1 MSLTSTPRSNR
12 LHIGIYGKRNSGK
25 SSLINALTGQKI
37 ALVSDVAGTTADP
50 VYKYMEIHG
59 IGPCMFI
66 DTAGFDDI
74 GELGEMRVGQTRK
87 AMDKTDIALIVWGD
101 THTEEEYNW
110 IDAFKKRNTPVIPI
124 INKSDILTDIELL
137 ASEIKARLGVPPLI
151 VSAKTK
157 EGMDRIR
164 EALIRSLPKDH
175 EAESITGNLCADGD
189 LVMLVMPQDTQAP
202 KGRLILPQVQTIRE
216 LLDKKCIVHSA
227 TADRFDEALACLASP
242 PRLIITDSQVFKTIY
257 DKKPP
262 ESKLTSFS
270 VLFAAYKGDL
280 DYFVAGARA
289 LDCLTESSRILIA
302 EACTHAP
309 LEEDIG
315 REKIPSMLRKRVGK
329 GLGVDIVAGNDFPQD
344 LTPYN
349 LVIHCGGCMF
359 NRKHVLSR
367 VDEARSRA
375 CQCVTT
381 ALPLRICPAFWI
393 KLIQRKIK
401 EAPRNAMPPLFLLSF
416 SF

>member
-175 EAESITGNLCADGD
+175 EAESITGSLCADGD

-227 TADRFDEALACLASP
+227 TADRFDEALACLAAP

-270 VLFAAYKGDL
+270 VLFAAYKRDL

-315 REKIPSMLRKRVGK
+315 RKKIPSMLRKRVGK

-367 VDEARSRA
+367 VEQARSQGVPM
-375 CQCVTT
+375 CNYGVTI
-381 ALPLRICPAFWI
+381 AHLSGILD
-393 KLIQRKIK
+393 KIDL
-401 EAPRNAMPPLFLLSF
+401 A
-416 SF
+416 

>member
-87 AMDKTDIALIVWGD
+87 AMDKTDIALVVWGD
-101 THTEEEYNW
+101 TQTEEEYDW
-110 IDAFKKRNTPVIPI
+110 IDAFKKRNTPVIPV
-124 INKSDILTDIELL
+124 INKSDILTDIEPL
-137 ASEIKARLGVPPLI
+137 ALEIKACLGVPPLI
-151 VSAKTK
+151 VSAKTR
-157 EGMDRIR
+157 EGMDHIR
-164 EALIRSLPKDH
+164 EALIRSLPKDY
-175 EAESITGNLCADGD
+175 EAESITGNLCSDSD
-189 LVMLVMPQDTQAP
+189 LVMLIMPQDTQAP

-227 TADRFDEALACLASP
+227 TADRFDEAIACLANP
-242 PRLIITDSQVFKTIY
+242 PKLIITDSQVFKTVY

-280 DYFVAGARA
+280 DYFVEGSKA
-289 LDCLTESSRILIA
+289 LDHLTESSRILIA

-315 REKIPSMLRKRVGK
+315 REKIPNMLRKRVGK
-329 GLGVDIVAGNDFPQD
+329 GLSVDVVAGNDFPQD
-344 LTPYN
+344 LTPYD

-367 VDEARSRA
+367 VERARSQGVPM
-375 CQCVTT
+375 CNYGVTI
-381 ALPLRICPAFWI
+381 AHLSGILD
-393 KLIQRKIK
+393 KID
-401 EAPRNAMPPLFLLSF
+401 LV
-416 SF
+416 

>member
-66 DTAGFDDI
+66 DTAGFDDV

-87 AMDKTDIALIVWGD
+87 AMDKTDIALVVWGD
-101 THTEEEYNW
+101 TQTEEEYDW
-110 IDAFKKRNTPVIPI
+110 IDAFKKRNTPVIPV
-124 INKSDILTDIELL
+124 INKSDILTDIEPL
-137 ASEIKARLGVPPLI
+137 ALEIKARLGVPPLI
-151 VSAKTK
+151 VSAKTR
-157 EGMDRIR
+157 EGMDHIR
-164 EALIRSLPKDH
+164 EALIRSLPKDY
-175 EAESITGNLCADGD
+175 EAESITGNLCSDSD
-189 LVMLVMPQDTQAP
+189 LVMLIMPQDTQAP

-227 TADRFDEALACLASP
+227 TADRFDEAIACLANP
-242 PRLIITDSQVFKTIY
+242 PKLIITDSQVFKTVY

-280 DYFVAGARA
+280 DYFVEGSKA
-289 LDCLTESSRILIA
+289 LDHLTESSRILIA

-315 REKIPSMLRKRVGK
+315 REKIPNMLRKRVGK
-329 GLGVDIVAGNDFPQD
+329 GLSVDVVAGNDFPQD
-344 LTPYN
+344 LTPYD

-367 VDEARSRA
+367 VERARSQGVPM
-375 CQCVTT
+375 CNYGVTI
-381 ALPLRICPAFWI
+381 AHLSGILD
-393 KLIQRKIK
+393 KID
-401 EAPRNAMPPLFLLSF
+401 LV
-416 SF
+416 

>member
-66 DTAGFDDI
+66 DTAGFDDV

-87 AMDKTDIALIVWGD
+87 AMDKTDIALVVWGD
-101 THTEEEYNW
+101 THTEEEYDW

-124 INKSDILTDIELL
+124 INKSDILTDIEPLVC
-137 ASEIKARLGVPPLI
+137 EIKTQLGVPPLI
-151 VSAKTK
+151 VSAKTR

-164 EALIRSLPKDH
+164 EALIRSLPKDY
-175 EAESITGNLCADGD
+175 EAESITGSLCADGD

-227 TADRFDEALACLASP
+227 TADRFAEAIACLTAP
-242 PRLIITDSQVFKTIY
+242 PKLIITDSQVFKTVY
-257 DKKPP
+257 DKKPL

-280 DYFVAGARA
+280 DYFVSGARA
-289 LDCLTESSRILIA
+289 LDHLTESSRILIA

-315 REKIPSMLRKRVGK
+315 REKIPNMLRKRVGK
-329 GLGVDIVAGNDFPQD
+329 GLNIDIVAGNDFPQD
-344 LTPYN
+344 LTPYD

-367 VDEARSRA
+367 VERARSQGVPM
-375 CQCVTT
+375 CNYGVTI
-381 ALPLRICPAFWI
+381 AHLSGILD
-393 KLIQRKIK
+393 KID
-401 EAPRNAMPPLFLLSF
+401 LV
-416 SF
+416 

>member
-151 VSAKTK
+151 VSGKTK

-175 EAESITGNLCADGD
+175 EAESITGSLCADGD

-227 TADRFDEALACLASP
+227 TADRFDEALACLAAP

-315 REKIPSMLRKRVGK
+315 RKKIPSMLRKRVGK

-367 VDEARSRA
+367 VEQARSQGVPM
-375 CQCVTT
+375 CNYGVTI
-381 ALPLRICPAFWI
+381 AHLSGILD
-393 KLIQRKIK
+393 KIDL
-401 EAPRNAMPPLFLLSF
+401 A
-416 SF
+416 

>member
-66 DTAGFDDI
+66 DTAGFDDV

-87 AMDKTDIALIVWGD
+87 AMDKTDIALVVWGD
-101 THTEEEYNW
+101 THTEEEYDW
-110 IDAFKKRNTPVIPI
+110 IDAFKKQNTPVIPI

-137 ASEIKARLGVPPLI
+137 VSEIKARLGVPPLI

-164 EALIRSLPKDH
+164 EALIRSLPKDY
-175 EAESITGNLCADGD
+175 EAESITGSLCADGD

-227 TADRFDEALACLASP
+227 TADRFDEALACLAAP
-242 PRLIITDSQVFKTIY
+242 PKLIITDSQVFKTVY

-280 DYFVAGARA
+280 DYFVASARA
-289 LDCLTESSRILIA
+289 LDRLTESSRILIA

-309 LEEDIG
+309 LKEDIG
-315 REKIPSMLRKRVGK
+315 REKIPHMLRKRVGK
-329 GLGVDIVAGNDFPQD
+329 GLSVDVIAGNDFPRD
-344 LTPYN
+344 LTIYD

-367 VDEARSRA
+367 VERARSQGVPM
-375 CQCVTT
+375 CNYGVTI
-381 ALPLRICPAFWI
+381 AHLSGILDKIDLP
-393 KLIQRKIK
+393 
-401 EAPRNAMPPLFLLSF
+401 
-416 SF
+416 

>member
-137 ASEIKARLGVPPLI
+137 ASEIKARLGVPPWI

-157 EGMDRIR
+157 AGMDRIR

-367 VDEARSRA
+367 VEQARSQGVPM
-375 CQCVTT
+375 CNYGVTI
-381 ALPLRICPAFWI
+381 AHLSGILD
-393 KLIQRKIK
+393 KIDL
-401 EAPRNAMPPLFLLSF
+401 A
-416 SF
+416 

>member
-175 EAESITGNLCADGD
+175 EAESITGSLCADGD

-227 TADRFDEALACLASP
+227 TADRFDEALACLAAP

-315 REKIPSMLRKRVGK
+315 RKKIPSMLRKRVGK

-367 VDEARSRA
+367 VEQARSQGVPMCNYGLTIA
-375 CQCVTT
+375 H
-381 ALPLRICPAFWI
+381 LSGILD
-393 KLIQRKIK
+393 KIDL
-401 EAPRNAMPPLFLLSF
+401 A
-416 SF
+416 

>member
-25 SSLINALTGQKI
+25 SSLINALTGQKV

-66 DTAGFDDI
+66 DTAGFDDV

-87 AMDKTDIALIVWGD
+87 AMDKTDIALVVWGD
-101 THTEEEYNW
+101 TQTEEEYDW
-110 IDAFKKRNTPVIPI
+110 IDAFKKRNTPVIPV
-124 INKSDILTDIELL
+124 INKSDILTDIEPL
-137 ASEIKARLGVPPLI
+137 ALEIKARLGVPPLI
-151 VSAKTK
+151 VSAKTR
-157 EGMDRIR
+157 EGMDHIR
-164 EALIRSLPKDH
+164 EALIRSLPKDY
-175 EAESITGNLCADGD
+175 EAESITGNLCSDSD
-189 LVMLVMPQDTQAP
+189 LVMLIMPQDTQAP

-216 LLDKKCIVHSA
+216 LLDKKCIVHST
-227 TADRFDEALACLASP
+227 TADRFDEAIACLANP
-242 PRLIITDSQVFKTIY
+242 PKLIITDSQVFKTVY

-280 DYFVAGARA
+280 DYFVEGSKA
-289 LDCLTESSRILIA
+289 LDHLTESSRILIA

-315 REKIPSMLRKRVGK
+315 REKIPNMLRKRVGK
-329 GLGVDIVAGNDFPQD
+329 GLSVDVVAGNDFPQD
-344 LTPYN
+344 LTPYD

-367 VDEARSRA
+367 VERARSQGVPM
-375 CQCVTT
+375 CNYGVTI
-381 ALPLRICPAFWI
+381 AHLSGILD
-393 KLIQRKIK
+393 KID
-401 EAPRNAMPPLFLLSF
+401 LV
-416 SF
+416 

>member
-110 IDAFKKRNTPVIPI
+110 IDAFKKRNIPVIPI

-137 ASEIKARLGVPPLI
+137 ASEIKVRLGVPPLI

-367 VDEARSRA
+367 VEQARSQGVPM
-375 CQCVTT
+375 CNYGVTI
-381 ALPLRICPAFWI
+381 AHLSGILD
-393 KLIQRKIK
+393 KIDL
-401 EAPRNAMPPLFLLSF
+401 A
-416 SF
+416 

>member
-87 AMDKTDIALIVWGD
+87 AMDKTDIALVVWGD
-101 THTEEEYNW
+101 TQTEEEYDW
-110 IDAFKKRNTPVIPI
+110 IDAFKKRNTPVIPV
-124 INKSDILTDIELL
+124 INKSDILTDIEPL
-137 ASEIKARLGVPPLI
+137 ALEIKARLGVPPLI
-151 VSAKTK
+151 VSAKTR
-157 EGMDRIR
+157 EGMDHIR
-164 EALIRSLPKDH
+164 EALIRSLPKDY
-175 EAESITGNLCADGD
+175 EAESITGNLCSDSD
-189 LVMLVMPQDTQAP
+189 LVMLIMPQDTQAP

-216 LLDKKCIVHSA
+216 LLDKKCIVHST
-227 TADRFDEALACLASP
+227 TADRFDEAIACLANP
-242 PRLIITDSQVFKTIY
+242 PKLIITDSQVFKTVY

-280 DYFVAGARA
+280 DYFVEGSKA
-289 LDCLTESSRILIA
+289 LDHLTESSRILIA

-315 REKIPSMLRKRVGK
+315 REKIPNMLRKRVGK
-329 GLGVDIVAGNDFPQD
+329 GLSVDVVAGNDFPQD
-344 LTPYN
+344 LTPYD

-367 VDEARSRA
+367 VERARSQGVPM
-375 CQCVTT
+375 CNYGVTI
-381 ALPLRICPAFWI
+381 AHLSGILD
-393 KLIQRKIK
+393 KID
-401 EAPRNAMPPLFLLSF
+401 LV
-416 SF
+416 

>member
-175 EAESITGNLCADGD
+175 EAESITGSLCADGD

-227 TADRFDEALACLASP
+227 TADRFDEALACLAAP

-315 REKIPSMLRKRVGK
+315 RKKIPSMLRKRVGK

-367 VDEARSRA
+367 VEQARSQGVPM
-375 CQCVTT
+375 CNYGVTI
-381 ALPLRICPAFWI
+381 AH
-393 KLIQRKIK
+393 
-401 EAPRNAMPPLFLLSF
+401 LSGILDQIDLA
-416 SF
+416 

>member
-110 IDAFKKRNTPVIPI
+110 IDAFKKRNIPVIPI

-175 EAESITGNLCADGD
+175 EAESITGSLCADGD

-367 VDEARSRA
+367 VEQARSQGVPM
-375 CQCVTT
+375 CNYGVTI
-381 ALPLRICPAFWI
+381 AHLSGILD
-393 KLIQRKIK
+393 KIDL
-401 EAPRNAMPPLFLLSF
+401 A
-416 SF
+416 

>member
-66 DTAGFDDI
+66 DTAGFDDV

-87 AMDKTDIALIVWGD
+87 AMDKTDIALVVWGD
-101 THTEEEYNW
+101 TQTEEEYDW
-110 IDAFKKRNTPVIPI
+110 IDAFKKRNTPVIPV
-124 INKSDILTDIELL
+124 INKSDILTDIEPL
-137 ASEIKARLGVPPLI
+137 ALEIKARLGVPPLI
-151 VSAKTK
+151 VSAKTR
-157 EGMDRIR
+157 EGMDHIR
-164 EALIRSLPKDH
+164 EALIRSLPKDY
-175 EAESITGNLCADGD
+175 EAESITGNLCSDSD
-189 LVMLVMPQDTQAP
+189 LVMLIMPQDTQAP

-227 TADRFDEALACLASP
+227 TADRFDEAIACLANP
-242 PRLIITDSQVFKTIY
+242 PKLIITDSQVFKTVY

-280 DYFVAGARA
+280 DYFVEGSKA
-289 LDCLTESSRILIA
+289 LDHLTESSRILIA

-315 REKIPSMLRKRVGK
+315 REKIPNMLRKRVGK
-329 GLGVDIVAGNDFPQD
+329 GLSVDVVAGNDFPQD
-344 LTPYN
+344 LTPYD

-367 VDEARSRA
+367 VERARSQGVPM
-375 CQCVTT
+375 CNYGVTI
-381 ALPLRICPAFWI
+381 AHLSGFLD
-393 KLIQRKIK
+393 KID
-401 EAPRNAMPPLFLLSF
+401 LV
-416 SF
+416 

>member
-137 ASEIKARLGVPPLI
+137 ASEIKARLDAAPLI
-151 VSAKTK
+151 VSSKQK
-157 EGMDRIR
+157 KSMDRIR

-367 VDEARSRA
+367 VEQARSQGVPM
-375 CQCVTT
+375 CNYGVTI
-381 ALPLRICPAFWI
+381 AHLSGILD
-393 KLIQRKIK
+393 KIDL
-401 EAPRNAMPPLFLLSF
+401 A
-416 SF
+416 

>member
-1 MSLTSTPRSNR
+1 MSLTSTPRSSR

-25 SSLINALTGQKI
+25 SSLINALTGQKV

-66 DTAGFDDI
+66 DTAGFDDV

-87 AMDKTDIALIVWGD
+87 AMDKTDIALVVWGD
-101 THTEEEYNW
+101 TQTEEEYDW
-110 IDAFKKRNTPVIPI
+110 IDAFKKRNTPVIPV
-124 INKSDILTDIELL
+124 INKSDILTDIEPL
-137 ASEIKARLGVPPLI
+137 ALEIKARLGVPPLI
-151 VSAKTK
+151 VSAKTR
-157 EGMDRIR
+157 EGMDHIR
-164 EALIRSLPKDH
+164 EALIRSLPKDY
-175 EAESITGNLCADGD
+175 EAESITGNLCSDSD
-189 LVMLVMPQDTQAP
+189 LVMLIMPQDTQAP

-227 TADRFDEALACLASP
+227 TADRFDEAIACLANP
-242 PRLIITDSQVFKTIY
+242 PKLIITDSQVFKTVY

-280 DYFVAGARA
+280 DYFVEGSKA
-289 LDCLTESSRILIA
+289 LDHLTESSRILIA

-315 REKIPSMLRKRVGK
+315 REKIPNMLRKRVGK
-329 GLGVDIVAGNDFPQD
+329 GLSVDVVAGNDFPQD
-344 LTPYN
+344 LTPYD

-367 VDEARSRA
+367 VERARSQGVPM
-375 CQCVTT
+375 CNYGVTI
-381 ALPLRICPAFWI
+381 AHLSGILD
-393 KLIQRKIK
+393 KID
-401 EAPRNAMPPLFLLSF
+401 LV
-416 SF
+416 

>member
-66 DTAGFDDI
+66 DTAGFDDV

-87 AMDKTDIALIVWGD
+87 AMDKTDIALVVWGD
-101 THTEEEYNW
+101 TQTEEEYDW
-110 IDAFKKRNTPVIPI
+110 IDAFKKRNTPVIPV
-124 INKSDILTDIELL
+124 INKSDILTDIEPL
-137 ASEIKARLGVPPLI
+137 ALEIKARLGVPPLI
-151 VSAKTK
+151 VSAKTR
-157 EGMDRIR
+157 EGMDHIR
-164 EALIRSLPKDH
+164 EALIRSLPKDY
-175 EAESITGNLCADGD
+175 EAESITGNLCSDSD
-189 LVMLVMPQDTQAP
+189 LVMLIMPQDTQAP

-227 TADRFDEALACLASP
+227 TADRFDEAIACLANP
-242 PRLIITDSQVFKTIY
+242 PKLIITDSQVFKTVY

-280 DYFVAGARA
+280 DYFVEGAKA
-289 LDCLTESSRILIA
+289 LDHLTDSSRILIA

-315 REKIPSMLRKRVGK
+315 REKIPNMLRKRVGK
-329 GLGVDIVAGNDFPQD
+329 GLSVDVVAGNDFPQD
-344 LTPYN
+344 LTPYD

-367 VDEARSRA
+367 VERARSQGVPM
-375 CQCVTT
+375 CNYGVTI
-381 ALPLRICPAFWI
+381 AHLSGILD
-393 KLIQRKIK
+393 KI
-401 EAPRNAMPPLFLLSF
+401 NLV
-416 SF
+416 

>member
-66 DTAGFDDI
+66 DTAGFDDV
-74 GELGEMRVGQTRK
+74 GELGEMRIGQTRK
-87 AMDKTDIALIVWGD
+87 AMDKTDIALVVWGD
-101 THTEEEYNW
+101 TQTEEEYDW
-110 IDAFKKRNTPVIPI
+110 IDAFKKRNTPVIPV
-124 INKSDILTDIELL
+124 INKSDILTDIEPL
-137 ASEIKARLGVPPLI
+137 ALEIKARLGVPPLI
-151 VSAKTK
+151 VSAKTR
-157 EGMDRIR
+157 EGMDHIR
-164 EALIRSLPKDH
+164 EALIRSLPKDY
-175 EAESITGNLCADGD
+175 EAESITGNLCSDSD
-189 LVMLVMPQDTQAP
+189 LVMLIMPQDTQAP

-216 LLDKKCIVHSA
+216 LLDKKCIVHST
-227 TADRFDEALACLASP
+227 TADRFDEAIACLANP
-242 PRLIITDSQVFKTIY
+242 PKLIITDSQVFKTVY

-280 DYFVAGARA
+280 DYFVEGSKA
-289 LDCLTESSRILIA
+289 LDHLTESSRILIA

-315 REKIPSMLRKRVGK
+315 REKIPNMLRKRVGK
-329 GLGVDIVAGNDFPQD
+329 GLSVDVVAGNDFPQD
-344 LTPYN
+344 LTPYD

-367 VDEARSRA
+367 VERARSQGVPM
-375 CQCVTT
+375 CNYGVTI
-381 ALPLRICPAFWI
+381 AHLSGILD
-393 KLIQRKIK
+393 KID
-401 EAPRNAMPPLFLLSF
+401 LV
-416 SF
+416 

>member
-66 DTAGFDDI
+66 DTAGFDDV

-87 AMDKTDIALIVWGD
+87 AMDKTDIALVVWGD
-101 THTEEEYNW
+101 TQTEEEYDW
-110 IDAFKKRNTPVIPI
+110 IDAFRKRNTPVIPV
-124 INKSDILTDIELL
+124 INKSDILTDIEPL
-137 ASEIKARLGVPPLI
+137 ALEIKARLGVPPLI
-151 VSAKTK
+151 VSAKTR
-157 EGMDRIR
+157 EGMDHIR
-164 EALIRSLPKDH
+164 EALIRSLPKDY
-175 EAESITGNLCADGD
+175 EAESITGNLCSDSD
-189 LVMLVMPQDTQAP
+189 LVMLIMPQDTQAP

-227 TADRFDEALACLASP
+227 TADRFDEAIACLAKP
-242 PRLIITDSQVFKTIY
+242 PKLIITDSQVFKTVY

-280 DYFVAGARA
+280 DYFVEGAKA
-289 LDCLTESSRILIA
+289 LDHLTESSRILIA

-315 REKIPSMLRKRVGK
+315 REKIPNMLRKRVGK
-329 GLGVDIVAGNDFPQD
+329 GLSVDVVAGNDFPQD
-344 LTPYN
+344 LTPYD

-367 VDEARSRA
+367 VERARSQGVPM
-375 CQCVTT
+375 CNYGVTI
-381 ALPLRICPAFWI
+381 AHLSGILD
-393 KLIQRKIK
+393 KID
-401 EAPRNAMPPLFLLSF
+401 LV
-416 SF
+416 

>member
-175 EAESITGNLCADGD
+175 EAESITGSLCADGD

-227 TADRFDEALACLASP
+227 TADRFDEALACLAAP

-315 REKIPSMLRKRVGK
+315 RKKIPSMLRKRVGK

-367 VDEARSRA
+367 VEQARSQGVPM
-375 CQCVTT
+375 CNYGVTI
-381 ALPLRICPAFWI
+381 AHLSGILD
-393 KLIQRKIK
+393 KID
-401 EAPRNAMPPLFLLSF
+401 LV
-416 SF
+416 

>member
-66 DTAGFDDI
+66 DTAGFDDV

-87 AMDKTDIALIVWGD
+87 AMDKTDIALVVWGD
-101 THTEEEYNW
+101 TQTEEEYDW
-110 IDAFKKRNTPVIPI
+110 IDAFKKRNTPVIPV
-124 INKSDILTDIELL
+124 INKSDILTDIEPL
-137 ASEIKARLGVPPLI
+137 ALEIKARLGVPPLI
-151 VSAKTK
+151 VSAKTR
-157 EGMDRIR
+157 EGMDHIR
-164 EALIRSLPKDH
+164 EALIRSLPKDY
-175 EAESITGNLCADGD
+175 EAESITGNLCSDSD
-189 LVMLVMPQDTQAP
+189 LVMLIMPQDTQAP

-227 TADRFDEALACLASP
+227 TADRFDEAIACLANP
-242 PRLIITDSQVFKTIY
+242 PKLIITDSQVFKTVY

-280 DYFVAGARA
+280 DYFVEGSKA
-289 LDCLTESSRILIA
+289 LDHLTESSRILIA

-315 REKIPSMLRKRVGK
+315 REKIPNMLRKRVGK
-329 GLGVDIVAGNDFPQD
+329 GLSVDVVAGNDFPQD
-344 LTPYN
+344 LTPYD

-367 VDEARSRA
+367 VERARSQRVPM
-375 CQCVTT
+375 CNYGVTI
-381 ALPLRICPAFWI
+381 AHLSGILD
-393 KLIQRKIK
+393 KID
-401 EAPRNAMPPLFLLSF
+401 LV
-416 SF
+416 

>member
-110 IDAFKKRNTPVIPI
+110 IDAFKKRNIPVIPI

-367 VDEARSRA
+367 VEQARSQGVPM
-375 CQCVTT
+375 CNYGVTI
-381 ALPLRICPAFWI
+381 AHLSGILD
-393 KLIQRKIK
+393 KIDL
-401 EAPRNAMPPLFLLSF
+401 A
-416 SF
+416 

>member
-110 IDAFKKRNTPVIPI
+110 IDAFKKRNIPVIPI

-227 TADRFDEALACLASP
+227 TADRFDEALACLAST

-367 VDEARSRA
+367 VEQARSQGVPM
-375 CQCVTT
+375 CNYGVTI
-381 ALPLRICPAFWI
+381 AHLSGILD
-393 KLIQRKIK
+393 KIDL
-401 EAPRNAMPPLFLLSF
+401 A
-416 SF
+416 

>member
-66 DTAGFDDI
+66 DTAGFDDV

-87 AMDKTDIALIVWGD
+87 AMDKTDIALVVWGD
-101 THTEEEYNW
+101 TRTEEEFDW
-110 IDAFKKRNTPVIPI
+110 IDAFKKRDTPVIPV
-124 INKSDILTDIELL
+124 INKSDILTDIGPL
-137 ASEIKARLGVPPLI
+137 AREIEARLGVPPLV
-151 VSAKTK
+151 VSAKTRD
-157 EGMDRIR
+157 GMDRIR
-164 EALIRSLPKDH
+164 EELIRSLPKDY
-175 EAESITGNLCADGD
+175 EAESITGDLCQDGD

-227 TADRFDEALACLASP
+227 TTDRFDAAIACLAKP
-242 PRLIITDSQVFKTIY
+242 PKLIITDSQVFKTIY

-280 DYFVAGARA
+280 DYFVAGAAAIDR
-289 LDCLTESSRILIA
+289 LTPDSRILIA

-309 LEEDIG
+309 LQEDIG
-315 REKIPSMLRKRVGK
+315 REKIPNMLKKRVGES
-329 GLGVDIVAGNDFPQD
+329 LTVDVVAGNDFPPD
-344 LTPYN
+344 LTPYD

-367 VDEARSRA
+367 IERARSQNVPM
-375 CQCVTT
+375 CNYGVTI
-381 ALPLRICPAFWI
+381 AHLSGILD
-393 KLIQRKIK
+393 KID
-401 EAPRNAMPPLFLLSF
+401 MV
-416 SF
+416 

>member
-66 DTAGFDDI
+66 DTAGFDDV

-87 AMDKTDIALIVWGD
+87 AMDKTDIALVVWGD
-101 THTEEEYNW
+101 THTEEEYDW
-110 IDAFKKRNTPVIPI
+110 IDAFKKQNTPVIPI

-137 ASEIKARLGVPPLI
+137 VSEIKARLGVPPLI

-164 EALIRSLPKDH
+164 EALIRSLPKDY
-175 EAESITGNLCADGD
+175 EAESITGSLCADGD

-227 TADRFDEALACLASP
+227 TADRFDEALACLAAP
-242 PRLIITDSQVFKTIY
+242 PKLIITDSQVFKTVY

-280 DYFVAGARA
+280 DYFVASARA
-289 LDCLTESSRILIA
+289 LDRLTESSRILIA

-315 REKIPSMLRKRVGK
+315 REKIPHMLRKRVGK
-329 GLGVDIVAGNDFPQD
+329 GLSVDVIAGNDFPRD
-344 LTPYN
+344 LTTYD

-367 VDEARSRA
+367 VERARSQGVPM
-375 CQCVTT
+375 CNYGVTI
-381 ALPLRICPAFWI
+381 AHLSEILD
-393 KLIQRKIK
+393 KID
-401 EAPRNAMPPLFLLSF
+401 LL
-416 SF
+416 

>member
-25 SSLINALTGQKI
+25 SSLINALTGQKV

-87 AMDKTDIALIVWGD
+87 AMDKTDIALVVWGD
-101 THTEEEYNW
+101 TQTEEEYDW
-110 IDAFKKRNTPVIPI
+110 IDAFKKRNTPVIPV
-124 INKSDILTDIELL
+124 INKSDILTDIEPL
-137 ASEIKARLGVPPLI
+137 ALEIKARLGVPPLI
-151 VSAKTK
+151 VSAKTR
-157 EGMDRIR
+157 EGMDHIR
-164 EALIRSLPKDH
+164 EALIRSLPKDY
-175 EAESITGNLCADGD
+175 EAESITGNLCSDSD
-189 LVMLVMPQDTQAP
+189 LVMLIMPQDTQAP

-227 TADRFDEALACLASP
+227 TADRFDEAIACLANP
-242 PRLIITDSQVFKTIY
+242 PKLIITDSQVFKTVY

-280 DYFVAGARA
+280 DYFVEGSKA
-289 LDCLTESSRILIA
+289 LDHLTESSRILIA

-315 REKIPSMLRKRVGK
+315 REKIPNMLRKRVGK
-329 GLGVDIVAGNDFPQD
+329 GLSVDVVAGNDFPQD
-344 LTPYN
+344 LTPYD

-367 VDEARSRA
+367 VERARSQGVPM
-375 CQCVTT
+375 CNYGVTI
-381 ALPLRICPAFWI
+381 AHLSGILD
-393 KLIQRKIK
+393 KID
-401 EAPRNAMPPLFLLSF
+401 LV
-416 SF
+416 

>member
-25 SSLINALTGQKI
+25 SSLINALTGQNI

-367 VDEARSRA
+367 VEQARSQGVPM
-375 CQCVTT
+375 CNYGVTI
-381 ALPLRICPAFWI
+381 AHLSGILD
-393 KLIQRKIK
+393 KIDL
-401 EAPRNAMPPLFLLSF
+401 A
-416 SF
+416 

>member
-12 LHIGIYGKRNSGK
+12 LHIGIFGKRNSGK

-216 LLDKKCIVHSA
+216 LLA
-227 TADRFDEALACLASP
+227 TALLLIVLTKPLLAWLPHQGSSSP
-242 PRLIITDSQVFKTIY
+242 IPRSLK
-257 DKKPP
+257 
-262 ESKLTSFS
+262 
-270 VLFAAYKGDL
+270 
-280 DYFVAGARA
+280 
-289 LDCLTESSRILIA
+289 
-302 EACTHAP
+302 
-309 LEEDIG
+309 
-315 REKIPSMLRKRVGK
+315 PSMIKNLLKASSLPFRYCLLPIRETWITLLQVPE
-329 GLGVDIVAGNDFPQD
+329 L
-344 LTPYN
+344 LT
-349 LVIHCGGCMF
+349 V
-359 NRKHVLSR
+359 
-367 VDEARSRA
+367 
-375 CQCVTT
+375 
-381 ALPLRICPAFWI
+381 
-393 KLIQRKIK
+393 
-401 EAPRNAMPPLFLLSF
+401 
-416 SF
+416 